1 VAGLQ
6 TIRSLRAKGF
16 DVKVFE
22 QDAKV
27 GGVWRENYVNFG
39 VQAILGGTT
48 LAEYLC
54 FFLSLFR
61 KDLDRKVYKYG
72 IERC

>member
-1 VAGLQ
+1 LAGAGVAGLQ
-6 TIRSLRAKGF
+6 AIRSLRAKGF

-48 LAEYLC
+48 LAE
-54 FFLSLFR
+54 
-61 KDLDRKVYKYG
+61 
-72 IERC
+72 

>member
-1 VAGLQ
+1 MAGLQ

-39 VQAILGGTT
+39 VQAILGGQLWLNTSS
-48 LAEYLC
+48 
-54 FFLSLFR
+54 FS
-61 KDLDRKVYKYG
+61 
-72 IERC
+72 